1 VAPALSALEDI
12 IKALSSEGLLGNVNW
27 LSARDPK
34 DPAVK
39 ALDHH
44 HLLINNDQVSLSGK

>member
-1 VAPALSALEDI
+1 LSVLEDI
-12 IKALSSEGLLGNVNW
+12 IKALSSEELLGNVNW
-27 LSARDPK
+27 LLARDPK

-44 HLLINNDQVSLSGK
+44 HLLINDDQVSLSGK